1 MKSGARYQASRMSY
15 AAFLVAA
22 VVVFLAAGCSDE
34 NNVYVDRTPPRA
46 PQGVFTLTGDGQVDI
61 YWLAN
66 CESDVEGYR
75 VYWNDAAGGLYEYM
89 ATTSSTHYTDTDVTN
104 GQTYYYAISAFDR
117 TGNESDLSY
126 GTVSDTPRPEGFN
139 LRLYDFEG
147 PNAAFSGY
155 VFSTETRQL
164 YSLVTTPATDI
175 YYGYVSGE
183 YVMFTWNPY
192 PGGPLTDI
200 QDGGYRQLAELD
212 QAPPGGWAEG
222 GWVTLT
228 EGHSY
233 FVWTR
238 DNHYAK
244 FYVKH
249 VQPEYVDI
257 DWAYQVD
264 EANPELVKQKLAR
277 KGGGGTEP
285 STPIE
290 SVESGGVAR

>member
-1 MKSGARYQASRMSY
+1 MKSSTRCPASKMSY
-15 AAFLVAA
+15 AVFAVA
-22 VVVFLAAGCSDE
+22 VVAVLFAAGCNDE
-34 NNVYVDRTPPRA
+34 NNVYVDRTPPGA
-46 PQGVFTLTGDGQVDI
+46 PRGVFTVTGDHQVDI

-75 VYWNDAAGGLYEYM
+75 VYWNDTAGGAYEYM
-89 ATTSSTHYTDTDVTN
+89 GTTSSTHYTDTDVTN
-104 GQTYYYAISAFDR
+104 GHTYYYAISAFDR
-117 TGNESDLSY
+117 RGNESDLSY
-126 GTVSDTPRPEGFN
+126 ETVFDTPRPEGFD
-139 LRLYDFEG
+139 LALYDFAG
-147 PNAAFSGY
+147 PNASLSGY

-164 YSLVTTPATDI
+164 YSLAVSPATDI

-183 YVMFTWNPY
+183 YVMFTWNPN
-192 PGGPLTDI
+192 PEWPLTDI
-200 QDGGYRQLAELD
+200 QDAGYRPLAELD
-212 QAPPGGWAEG
+212 VAPPGGWAES

-244 FYVKH
+244 FFVKNLQPQH
-249 VQPEYVDI
+249 VVI

-277 KGGGGTEP
+277 RSGGGAEPGTPLE
-285 STPIE
+285 T
-290 SVESGGVAR
+290 VELGGIGK